1 MKRYKVKK
9 QVSVKEMKIFK
20 PGLTFL
26 IYFFSFYFFGQ
37 TTNPKIGFVLDSLRE
52 AYEIPA
58 LSVSLIQ
65 PDTCYYGIKGVTNIN
80 GDVPVSL
87 TSKFHLGSNSKAI
100 TSFLAMKMVEKKEI
114 SLETKFIDI
123 FPNLTDSIAKDYLPI
138 TLSDLMS
145 HQALVQPYTSGIEFM
160 KLPVL
165 KGTTTEKR
173 YQFSKYVLNEQTSK
187 KGTYSNAGYVL
198 VALMLEKVSKK
209 SFEYLLDELMNDLE
223 FEYFIGFPNK
233 ETVSNPW
240 GHWREN
246 EKLVPL
252 APSHFY
258 QLKDFMLPAGDISMN
273 SIDYS
278 KFIRLHLNGLL
289 KNDNYLKAKNYR
301 KMHFGFSP
309 YSYGWGNNLTEGK
322 TISFHD
328 GSAGTYYCHTIL
340 YPEKKM
346 GVVVM
351 ANAADQEQIK
361 GIYKLREWISENM
374 EIME

>member
-1 MKRYKVKK
+1 M
-9 QVSVKEMKIFK
+9 SVKEIKIFK

-26 IYFFSFYFFGQ
+26 IYFLSFYLFGQ
-37 TTNPKIGFVLDSLRE
+37 VTNPRIGFVLDSLRE
-52 AYEIPA
+52 TYEIPA
-58 LSVSLIQ
+58 LSVSLIR
-65 PDTCYYGIKGVTNIN
+65 PDTCYYGIKGVTRIH
-80 GDVPVSL
+80 GDVSVSL

-123 FPNLTDSIAKDYLPI
+123 FPELTDSISKNYLPI
-138 TLSDLMS
+138 TLSDLLS
-145 HQALVQPYTSGIEFM
+145 HQALIQPYTSGIEFM

-165 KGTTTEKR
+165 KGNTTEKR
-173 YQFSKYVLNEQTSK
+173 YQFSKYVLNEQTTK

-198 VALMLEKVSKK
+198 TALMLEKVSKN
-209 SFEYLLDELMNDLE
+209 SFEYLLDELMNDLKLD
-223 FEYFIGFPNK
+223 YFIGFPNK

-246 EKLVPL
+246 EKLVAL

-258 QLKDFMLPAGDISMN
+258 QLKDFMLPAGDISMS

-289 KNDNYLKAKNYR
+289 KNDTYLKAKNYH
-301 KMHFGFSP
+301 KMHFGFSQ
-309 YSYGWGNNLTEGK
+309 YSYGWGNNLTEGVK
-322 TISFHD
+322 VSFHD

-346 GVVVM
+346 AVVVM
-351 ANAADQEQIK
+351 ANAADQEQVE
-361 GIYKLREWISENM
+361 GIYKLRKRIEKNKG
-374 EIME
+374 IME